1 MAEEVVRRLKE
12 LADELGIRGGDKLY
26 KAARRRGL
34 EGVTTKLAAEAMKG
48 DVGRQVLAPPP
59 RSTGKSAAE
68 GANQRLQADLIDFS
82 NNARVESGARFA
94 LLLTDV
100 YTREARAIPL
110 GSKDPATVNAAL
122 GPALENLTDGRK
134 DYVLTTDKRAEFFA
148 GRCHHAGAG
157 GAQAQAGHE

>member
-1 MAEEVVRRLKE
+1 MRRLKE

-34 EGVTTKLAAEAMKG
+34 EGVTTKLAAEAVKG

-68 GANQRLQADLIDFS
+68 GANQRLQADLIDIS

-94 LLLTDV
+94 LLFTDV
-100 YTREARAIPL
+100 YTREARATPL
-110 GSKDPATVNAAL
+110 GSKIAL
-122 GPALENLTDGRK
+122 PKLSTEILRPALRGRAATGTR
-134 DYVLTTDKRAEFFA
+134 LCPRWWRTTRCS
-148 GRCHHAGAG
+148 GRTRR
-157 GAQAQAGHE
+157 